1 MHKYLIDLMRY
12 TEDGEPTNEHTYD
25 FADTPQGLADK
36 VSKWNK
42 MRYATKNPET
52 GEVIVGNKMYKVTP
66 MQGRYQPIDD
76 FESFVAINA
85 VQYHG

>member
-1 MHKYLIDLMRY
+1 MHKYLIELMKY
-12 TEDGEPTNEHTYD
+12 TEAGVSTNEYTYD
-25 FADTPQGLADK
+25 SADTPQGLADK

-42 MRYATKNPET
+42 MRYTTKNPET

-66 MQGRYQPIDD
+66 MQGVYQPIDD